1 MCAIPAASVD
11 GVMIHK
17 SGRLHCPSLRI
28 IWRHCQTH
36 TYITLGAD
44 PSCFTDAP
52 RTCGCIRT
60 RALSTVGRGANTSLW
75 RQTETAL
82 HMNLGGGGGG
92 GNGWWWWWWEWVGV
106 LVVMGG
112 VGGTQVSE
120 GRNVTKRAIIDVI
133 LLFLGGI
140 RIF

>member
-1 MCAIPAASVD
+1 MV
-11 GVMIHK
+11 VVVVV
-17 SGRLHCPSLRI
+17 
-28 IWRHCQTH
+28 
-36 TYITLGAD
+36 
-44 PSCFTDAP
+44 
-52 RTCGCIRT
+52 
-60 RALSTVGRGANTSLW
+60 VGMG
-75 RQTETAL
+75 
-82 HMNLGGGGGG
+82 
-92 GNGWWWWWWEWVGV
+92 GV